1 MHERHNEH
9 REAVRCDR
17 ERRGRADD
25 HPDFNNT
32 FGRRYDDDRDR
43 WGRELRGHGNTRES
57 HGARRDAPRRERS
70 RSPWRRDSGYGN
82 RSGRR
87 MPISPTPAEIE
98 ERSKAD
104 HKLMFK
110 PNVATMAD
118 AANRVFNL
126 HSSEPSSNAIP
137 RSPLQMF
144 QNISRLAEVQGNDSW
159 SDTVNN
165 KATKVQRARMHNSIP
180 VKHAYYRIKR
190 ALPPENSPTIQ
201 EVDDALSKLAEAAIQ
216 PPSDDGQIQAA
227 DPAPATPTHTTSAAV
242 PAFAT
247 PTHMALE
254 PPSPTRAG
262 TTTPTHTTSAAV
274 PAFATPTHTAPEPP
288 SPTRAGTTT
297 PTAQI
302 GTPTTPAC
310 TVTGNLSGV
319 ADLFVTPEQGI
330 LAQPPS
336 ASGKKG
342 RRLKKPT
349 VTVPTLRRSKRQ
361 AANRLNSMPAEQR
374 ANYVL
379 CRRLGYIKDE
389 LTPVEQAIREFVASF
404 QGAMPQDIVAALTAV
419 FRLDDNYLSSAT
431 DALIKLGG
439 PEAADGLPELADAA

>member
-9 REAVRCDR
+9 CEAVRCDR

-32 FGRRYDDDRDR
+32 FGRWYDNDRDR

-82 RSGRR
+82 RGGRR
-87 MPISPTPAEIE
+87 RPISPTPAEIE

-165 KATKVQRARMHNSIP
+165 KAT
-180 VKHAYYRIKR
+180 
-190 ALPPENSPTIQ
+190 E

-227 DPAPATPTHTTSAAV
+227 DPAPTTPTHTTSAAV

-247 PTHMALE
+247 PTHMAPE

-288 SPTRAGTTT
+288 SPTQAGTTT

-310 TVTGNLSGV
+310 IVTGNLSGV
-319 ADLFVTPEQGI
+319 ADLFVTLEQGI

-336 ASGKKG
+336 APGKKG
-342 RRLKKPT
+342 RHLKKPT
-349 VTVPTLRRSKRQ
+349 VIVPTLRRSKRQ

-419 FRLDDNYLSSAT
+419 FRLDDNDLSSAT
-431 DALIKLGG
+431 NALIKLGG